1 MALSEHTSPEDEDR
15 SYRPRWLWVTPYLG
29 KAPPLTR
36 RQWRVLGL
44 IAFVT
49 MFDQYDLGLFAL
61 ALKQIQADLSIPEAQ
76 LGELGALV
84 RLGALPA
91 LVLTILADHLG
102 RRRVLVW
109 TIAAYTLLTGA
120 TAFSS
125 NIATFVVLQFLA
137 RTFAVTEI
145 SLAFVVIAEE
155 LDPEHRGWGMGAL
168 AALSAVGN
176 GLAFIAFAFV
186 ATLPSGWRTL
196 YLLGLPPLL
205 ALAWL
210 RRSLPETRRFEVHA
224 ATRAD
229 AHPLRG
235 VIEPLVKLARMYPGR
250 LLATCAVVFLL
261 SFSENSALF
270 FGPKYFQEVHGW
282 SPKQFATMGVLGGI
296 LGIFGGAFAGRLSDA
311 HGRRRVALAFLAL
324 HPLFVI
330 AYYNA
335 SGPALVPLWIGATFM
350 GIGGWI
356 VVAAFGQE
364 LFPTSHRST
373 ASGARHA
380 VGTLGGVAGLAVE
393 SQLYGA
399 LGTHW
404 LAVSTLAAVALLS
417 PVIVAAFFPET
428 SGRTLEETAPE
439 RVL

>member
-1 MALSEHTSPEDEDR
+1 MSSSDRPSPEDEDR

-36 RQWRVLGL
+36 RQWRVLSL

-49 MFDQYDLGLFAL
+49 MFDQYDLGLFSL

-76 LGELGALV
+76 LGQLGALV

-91 LVLTILADHLG
+91 LILTVFADHLG

-109 TIAAYTLLTGA
+109 SIAAYTLLTGA
-120 TAFSS
+120 TAFSP
-125 NIATFVVLQFLA
+125 NATTFVALQFLA
-137 RTFAVTEI
+137 RTFAVTEV

-168 AALSAVGN
+168 AALAAVGN

-186 ATLPSGWRTL
+186 ATVPSGWRTL

-224 ATRAD
+224 ATR
-229 AHPLRG
+229 HQMRS

-261 SFSENSALF
+261 SVSENSALF

-282 SPKQFATMGVLGGI
+282 SPTQFATMGVLGGFF
-296 LGIFGGAFAGRLSDA
+296 GIFGGAFAGRLSDTY
-311 HGRRRVALAFLAL
+311 GRRRVALAFLAL
-324 HPLFVI
+324 HPLFVV

-335 SGPALVPLWIGATFM
+335 SGPAIVPLWIGATFM
-350 GIGGWI
+350 GIGGRI
-356 VVAAFGQE
+356 VIAAFGQE
-364 LFPTSHRST
+364 LFATSHRSSAT
-373 ASGARHA
+373 GVREA
-380 VGTLGGVAGLAVE
+380 VATLGGVAGLAVE

-399 LGTHW
+399 LGSHW
-404 LAVSTLAAVALLS
+404 SAVSALAAVGLLS